1 LFDKL
6 SQLWRKLLFYVRRDR
21 FDRELE
27 EEMRFHLEMKAEENL
42 AASISPEEARYAAQ
56 RQFGNQT
63 LLQEV
68 SRDMWGVRSI
78 ETLFQDLRFGIR
90 ILLKNRSVTAV
101 IVITLALGIG
111 ANTAIFSLI
120 NMALLKTLPVK
131 DPQQLVFFMVAG
143 PQGMGTGFSYPL
155 LQQFNQ
161 DNHSFTGIIAA
172 NTPGRMRIA
181 EPGTGGQ
188 VELVQA
194 GRVSGNF
201 FSELGVKAVAGRM
214 LTEDDDS
221 PSGGQPV
228 AVISYNYWKRRFD
241 FDPDVIG
248 RNITLDDFPFTIV
261 GVAPPGFF
269 GIEVGS
275 NTDLW
280 WPIRMTP
287 QVIPGDKSLSDGGHR
302 WLYLMARLKPS
313 VNLEQAQAEM
323 NAVFRQQLN
332 EIGPEWLAKS
342 TTAQRRN
349 YFAQN
354 IKLVAGSAGF
364 TWLREQIKQPLLILL
379 IVVGLVL
386 LIACANVA
394 NLLLARAATRRKEIA
409 VRLAL
414 GAGRFR
420 LIRQL
425 LTESLLLAA
434 LGGAM
439 GLLLAQWG
447 ARLLLAYLPEE
458 QTTTF
463 DLMPDAQV
471 LAFTL
476 AVSLLTGVLFGLAPA
491 LGATRL
497 DFISSLKDAVGAR
510 HARSRLAP
518 HKLLVVT
525 QVALSLFLLIGAGL
539 FVRSLRNLKSLD
551 AGFDRENV
559 LIFSLDAPSGYT
571 LTQRVSLYRQV
582 LERLETL
589 PGSRATSLASFSL
602 LSGSGMNG
610 NIVVEGYA
618 NRPDEDMDCHRLW
631 VGPNYFATMGI
642 PLLQGRDFGPHE
654 LQPQG
659 GLPAN
664 QREANQTPQPGPTP
678 SAPLAAVINQ
688 TMARYFFRNENPV
701 GRRFR
706 VQDGPLQG
714 STMEV
719 IGVIKDAKY
728 YNLREQTPRT
738 YYLSFFQRP
747 HEEEAATILLR
758 SFAGPSSATKSIR
771 RAVREIAP
779 QAQVVNLR
787 TMNEVVDRSL
797 MQERFVAQLG
807 GFFSLFALLLAGIGL
822 YGVLSYAV
830 NQRTHEIGVR
840 MALGA
845 RSRDVLRLTINQGM
859 RLALIGI
866 GIGLGG
872 ALALTRLLKALLFG
886 VSATDP
892 LTFTLIALLLI
903 FVALLACWIPARRAT
918 KVDPMTVLR
927 SE

>member
-1 LFDKL
+1 LFDKV
-6 SQLWRKLLFYVRRDR
+6 SQLWRRLLFYMRRDR

-27 EEMRFHLEMKAEENL
+27 EEMRFHLEMKAQEN
-42 AASISPEEARYAAQ
+42 AEAGINPEEARYAAR

-68 SRDMWGVRSI
+68 SRNMWAVRSI
-78 ETLFQDLRFGIR
+78 EALFQDLRFGMR
-90 ILLKNRSVTAV
+90 MLLKNPSFTVVT
-101 IVITLALGIG
+101 VITLALGIG

-120 NMALLKTLPVK
+120 NTALLKTLPVK
-131 DPQQLVFFMVAG
+131 DPQRLVFFMVAG

-161 DNHSFTGIIAA
+161 NNHSFTGIIAA
-172 NTPGRMRIA
+172 STPSRMRMA

-188 VELVQA
+188 VELAQA

-201 FSELGVKAVAGRM
+201 FSELGVSAVAGRT
-214 LTEDDDS
+214 LTEADDD
-221 PSGGQPV
+221 PAGGQPV
-228 AVISYNYWKRRFD
+228 AVISYNYWKRRFGL
-241 FDPDVIG
+241 DPGVIG
-248 RNITLDDFPFTIV
+248 RKITLDDFPFTIV

-287 QVIPGDKSLSDGGHR
+287 QVIPGDQSLNDSDHR
-302 WLYLMARLKPS
+302 WLYLMARLKPDVS
-313 VNLEQAQAEM
+313 VERAQAEM

-332 EIGPEWLAKS
+332 EIATERLAGL
-342 TTAQRRN
+342 TPAQRRN
-349 YFAQN
+349 YFERN
-354 IKLVAGSAGF
+354 IKLEAGGAGF
-364 TWLREQIKQPLLILL
+364 TWLREQVKQPLLILL
-379 IVVGLVL
+379 AVVGLVL
-386 LIACANVA
+386 FIACLNVA

-447 ARLLLAYLPEE
+447 ARLLLAYLPQE

-463 DLMPDAQV
+463 DLTPDAQV

-476 AVSLLTGVLFGLAPA
+476 AVSLLTSLLFGLAPA

-497 DFISSLKDAVGAR
+497 DLISSLKDAVGAKA
-510 HARSRLAP
+510 ARARLTP
-518 HKLLVVT
+518 QKLLIVT
-525 QVALSLFLLIGAGL
+525 QVTLSLFLLVGAGL
-539 FVRSLRNLKSLD
+539 FVRSLRNLNSVD
-551 AGFDRENV
+551 AGFDRQNV
-559 LIFSLDAPSGYT
+559 MLFSLNTPSGYT
-571 LTQRVSLYRQV
+571 PAQRVNLYQQA
-582 LERLETL
+582 LERLESL
-589 PGSRATSLASFSL
+589 PGASAASLASFSL
-602 LSGSGMNG
+602 LSGSGINS

-631 VGPNYFATMGI
+631 VGPKYFATMGI
-642 PLLQGRDFGPHE
+642 PLLQGRDFSPQE

-659 GLPAN
+659 GLPAEQPTEN
-664 QREANQTPQPGPTP
+664 ETPQPSPAP
-678 SAPLAAVINQ
+678 SAPMAAVINQ
-688 TMARYFFRNENPV
+688 TMARYFFRNENPL

-706 VQDGPLQG
+706 VQNGPLRDVPI
-714 STMEV
+714 EV

-728 YNLREQTPRT
+728 YNLREQTPRA

-747 HEEEAATILLR
+747 QEEEAATILLR
-758 SFAGPSSATKSIR
+758 SFADPASASTAIQ

-787 TMNEVVDRSL
+787 TMNEVVNRSL

-807 GFFSLFALLLAGIGL
+807 GFFSLFALLLAAIGL
-822 YGVLSYAV
+822 YGLMSYATA
-830 NQRTHEIGVR
+830 RRAREIGIR
-840 MALGA
+840 IALGA
-845 RSRDVLRLTINQGM
+845 RRADVIRLVLREAMSLVGV
-859 RLALIGI
+859 GI
-866 GIGLGG
+866 VIGLGAAFAG
-872 ALALTRLLKALLFG
+872 ARLVESMLFG
-886 VSATDP
+886 LGPNDP
-892 LTFTLIALLLI
+892 LTIALAALLMLI
-903 FVALLACWIPARRAT
+903 VAALACWIPVRRAT
-918 KVDPMTVLR
+918 KVNPMTVLR